1 MENINKTKVISLWIF
16 IVPFVAVNS
25 CLILITQFHDF
36 FPNKEDIIHNT
47 FPYFDGGASIS
58 RTARPYPTWLI
69 FKPAMFLTSY
79 LLIKY
84 WVYNKEIVNFFS
96 KDHKYKNKI
105 LFFGIASAIAL
116 TIHSIFLGIK
126 FDNDIYKLF
135 RRVIMLSFIIFEIT
149 AQAYLVAAFY
159 SFRNKLDNYINRI
172 FLNLK
177 IILVSTLIV
186 VAIISVPI
194 ISLPGN
200 NFFGYNLK
208 FLKHALEWDYFI
220 GVISFYLLTFFLWKK
235 N

>member
-1 MENINKTKVISLWIF
+1 
-16 IVPFVAVNS
+16 
-25 CLILITQFHDF
+25 
-36 FPNKEDIIHNT
+36 
-47 FPYFDGGASIS
+47 
-58 RTARPYPTWLI
+58 
-69 FKPAMFLTSY
+69 
-79 LLIKY
+79 
-84 WVYNKEIVNFFS
+84 
-96 KDHKYKNKI
+96 
-105 LFFGIASAIAL
+105 
-116 TIHSIFLGIK
+116 
-126 FDNDIYKLF
+126 
-135 RRVIMLSFIIFEIT
+135 MLSFIIFEIT

-159 SFRNKLDNYINRI
+159 SFRNKLDNYINRV

-177 IILVSTLIV
+177 IILVSTLVV